1 VRVSCK
7 GISEGVRMK
16 RNGILERISAILV
29 MISVALVV
37 GGTRACQEDYAL
49 GSQVKVKDTPEV
61 TATPT
66 EDGDTVTATPAPQ
79 GTATET
85 PEGTEVP
92 SSTATPRGTPTV
104 QAGLFQ
110 ELSGLSEKPVDVR
123 AGTGGARPAAGAAG
137 GNWLGNA
144 FRKGGEEESPEGWI
158 DSDGDGFA
166 DAVELSHESDPND
179 AMAVP
184 AGIMSTRLDDRVRS
198 FDSDL
203 DGLSTGEELRLGSDP
218 NSSDSDGD
226 GIADGAEVLS
236 GGNLLSQDDRYMDR
250 DGDGLSDEY
259 ETENSLDPE
268 QLDSDR
274 DGLRDDLEVVVGS
287 DGRNP
292 DSDGDGVSDG
302 KEFDLG
308 SDPTAA
314 ERSK

>member
-1 VRVSCK
+1 MKKNGLLERVS
-7 GISEGVRMK
+7 V
-16 RNGILERISAILV
+16 LLV
-29 MISVALVV
+29 LVSVALVV

-49 GSQVKVKDTPEV
+49 GSQVKAKDTPDV

-66 EDGDTVTATPAPQ
+66 EDGDTVTSTPTPRGA
-79 GTATET
+79 GTET
-85 PEGTEVP
+85 PEPTEVP
-92 SSTATPRGTPTV
+92 GPTATPRGTPTV
-104 QAGLFQ
+104 QSSLFQ
-110 ELSGLSEKPVDVR
+110 ELSGLSEKPLDVR
-123 AGTGGARPAAGAAG
+123 DGAGAGRPAVGAAG
-137 GNWLGNA
+137 GNWLGGA
-144 FRKGGEEESPEGWI
+144 FGKDGSDQNQGGWVDG
-158 DSDGDGFA
+158 DGDGFS
-166 DAVELSHESDPND
+166 DAVELSHDSDPND

-184 AGIMSTRLDDRVRS
+184 AGVVSTRLDQRVRS

-218 NSSDSDGD
+218 NSSDTDGD

-236 GGNLLSQDDRYMDR
+236 GGNPLSTDDRYMDR

-259 ETENSLDPE
+259 ETENSLDPA
-268 QLDSDR
+268 QLDSDG

-292 DSDGDGVSDG
+292 DSDGDGISDG

-314 ERSK
+314 EPSK

>member
-1 VRVSCK
+1 MKKNGLLERVSA
-7 GISEGVRMK
+7 
-16 RNGILERISAILV
+16 LLV
-29 MISVALVV
+29 LISVALVV

-49 GSQVKVKDTPEV
+49 GSQVKVKDTPDV

-66 EDGDTVTATPAPQ
+66 EDGGTITSTPTPR
-79 GTATET
+79 GGVTET
-85 PEGTEVP
+85 PEPTQVAGP
-92 SSTATPRGTPTV
+92 TATPQRTPTAA
-104 QAGLFQ
+104 AGLFQ
-110 ELSGLSEKPVDVR
+110 ELSGLSEKPLDVR
-123 AGTGGARPAAGAAG
+123 DAAGAGRPAADAAG
-137 GNWLGNA
+137 GNWLGGA
-144 FRKGGEEESPEGWI
+144 FGKGSGDEAHGGWV

-166 DAVELSHESDPND
+166 DAVELSNDSDPND

-184 AGIMSTRLDDRVRS
+184 AGVVSTRLDQRVRS

-236 GGNLLSQDDRYMDR
+236 GGNPLSDDDRYMDR

-268 QLDSDR
+268 QLDSDG

-292 DSDGDGVSDG
+292 DSDGDGISDG

-308 SDPTAA
+308 SDPTAS

>member
-1 VRVSCK
+1 MSCED
-7 GISEGVRMK
+7 ISEGVRMK
-16 RNGILERISAILV
+16 RNGILERVSAILV
-29 MISVALVV
+29 LISVALLV

-49 GSQVKVKDTPEV
+49 GSQVKAKDTPEI
-61 TATPT
+61 TATPG
-66 EDGDTVTATPAPQ
+66 DDDDTVTSTPTPPVR
-79 GTATET
+79 ATET
-85 PEGTEVP
+85 PEGTQVP
-92 SSTATPRGTPTV
+92 SATSTPGGTPTV
-104 QAGLFQ
+104 QSGLFQ

-123 AGTGGARPAAGAAG
+123 ARAGNPAHGAAD

-144 FRKGGEEESPEGWI
+144 FRKDGEEQSQGGWI

-166 DAVELSHESDPND
+166 DALELSHESDPND
-179 AMAVP
+179 AMSVP
-184 AGIMSTRLDDRVRS
+184 AGIMTTRLEERVRS

-203 DGLSTGEELRLGSDP
+203 DGLSTGEELRLGTDP

-226 GIADGAEVLS
+226 GITDGAEVLS
-236 GGNLLSQDDRYMDR
+236 GGNPLSRDDRYMDR

-268 QLDSDR
+268 QLDSDG

-308 SDPTAA
+308 SDPTAP
-314 ERSK
+314 ERYK

>member
-1 VRVSCK
+1 
-7 GISEGVRMK
+7 MK

-29 MISVALVV
+29 LFSVALVV

-49 GSQVKVKDTPEV
+49 GSQVKAKDTPEV
-61 TATPT
+61 TATPD
-66 EDGDTVTATPAPQ
+66 EDGDTVTATPTPQ
-79 GTATET
+79 GTVLET
-85 PEGTEVP
+85 PEPTEIP
-92 SSTATPRGTPTV
+92 SFTNTPSGTPTV

-123 AGTGGARPAAGAAG
+123 AGAGGSRSAARASA

-144 FRKGGEEESPEGWI
+144 FRKGGDEEPQGGWI

-184 AGIMSTRLDDRVRS
+184 SGIMSTRLDERVRS

-236 GGNLLSQDDRYMDR
+236 GGNLLSPDDRYIDR

-259 ETENSLDPE
+259 ETENALDAE
-268 QLDSDR
+268 QLDSDG

-308 SDPTAA
+308 SDPTAP
-314 ERSK
+314 ERYK